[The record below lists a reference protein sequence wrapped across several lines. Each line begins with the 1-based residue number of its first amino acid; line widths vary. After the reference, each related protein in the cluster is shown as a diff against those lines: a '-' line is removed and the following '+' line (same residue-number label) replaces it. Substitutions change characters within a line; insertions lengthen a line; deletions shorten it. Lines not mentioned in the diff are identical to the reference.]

1 MKKKSNYD
9 PRIHHRRSIRLR
21 GYDYGQPGYY
31 FITICC
37 QDRACLFGEV
47 VECKMILNQAG
58 KIAYECWLAIPQHY
72 PKTALHEFI
81 IMPNHVHGIIEI
93 ITKHVDPNKEKNEI
107 KGINKDNHHGID
119 MDNHHGLDMDNHHGL
134 DMDNHHGLDMDNH
147 HGLDMDNHHG
157 LDMDNHHGLDMDNLG
172 GLEIMGWTWTTI
184 MG

>member
-1 MKKKSNYD
+1 M
-9 PRIHHRRSIRLR
+9 R

-107 KGINKDNHHGID
+107 KGINKDNHHG
-119 MDNHHGLDMDNHHGL
+119 LDMDNHHGL

-147 HGLDMDNHHG
+147 HGLDMDQPSWVGHG
-157 LDMDNHHGLDMDNLG
+157 QPSWVGQD
-172 GLEIMGWTWTTI
+172 TS
-184 MG
+184 